1 MNRLRTF
8 QILVVAAT
16 VCYVVWFFLPFWSNY
31 LTDIEHRV
39 ASHTGYGALLP
50 IDHPLYHGTW
60 FALSLIAALGL
71 IFIQNWARHLYLA
84 LSILGLVSAPFSG
97 FVIQPP
103 LDTLFSSASLLLD
116 GAILAIA
123 YLSPL
128 AASFSKTARDDR
140 QSKKQKR

>member
-1 MNRLRTF
+1 MNRLQFFR
-8 QILVVAAT
+8 ILVVAAT
-16 VCYVVWFFLPFWSNY
+16 VCYLAWFFLPFWSDY

-39 ASHTGYGALLP
+39 ASYSGYGSLLP
-50 IDHPLYHGTW
+50 IQHPLYYGTW

-84 LSILGLVSAPFSG
+84 LSMLGLASAPFSG

-103 LDTLFSSASLLLD
+103 LDTLFSSANLLLD
-116 GAILAIA
+116 GAVLAIA

-128 AASFSKTARDDR
+128 AGNFSQT
-140 QSKKQKR
+140 SKKQRTT